1 MNSPTTFRTDTPG
14 AAPAAPGFDALR
26 RALTGPWPKASSDFD
41 LTPEVRDTLPPG
53 RKLKP
58 AAVLIALVERPEGPG
73 VLLTRRSR
81 RLKAHPGQIA
91 FPGGRVDDDDPSN
104 WHAALREA
112 QEEIGLDPALVTSLG
127 VMPRHE
133 TVTGFDVE
141 PHVGRVAPGFSVR
154 AAEAEV
160 AEVFEVPLAFL
171 LDPANFQIHARQ
183 WQGRTRRYFAVP
195 WGPYY
200 IWGATA
206 RILKVLSDRVA
217 GA

>member
-1 MNSPTTFRTDTPG
+1 MSGAARMAAPVSGAASVAPDFRTLER
-14 AAPAAPGFDALR
+14 ALR
-26 RALTGPWPKASSDFD
+26 GPWPGDSSDFD
-41 LTPEVRDTLPPG
+41 LAPDVKAALPPN

-58 AAVLIALVERPEGPG
+58 AAVLIALVERPDGPG

-91 FPGGRVDDDDPSN
+91 FPGGRVDDDDANN
-104 WHAALREA
+104 WAAALREA
-112 QEEIGLDPALVTSLG
+112 EEEIGLDPTLVTSLG

-141 PHVGRVAPGFSVR
+141 PHVGRVAPGFAVR

-171 LDPANFQIHARQ
+171 LDPSNFQVHERD
-183 WQGRTRRYFAVP
+183 WQGRKRAYYAVP
-195 WGPYY
+195 YGPYY

-206 RILKVLSDRVA
+206 RILKTLSDRVNA
-217 GA
+217 S

>member
-1 MNSPTTFRTDTPG
+1 MARL
-14 AAPAAPGFDALR
+14 LR
-26 RALTGPWPKASSDFD
+26 GPWRGDSSDFD
-41 LTPEVRDTLPPG
+41 LAPDIRTALPPG

-58 AAVLIALVERPEGPG
+58 AAVLIALVERDDGPH

-91 FPGGRVDDDDPSN
+91 FPGGRVDAGDASS

-112 QEEIGLDPALVTSLG
+112 QEEIGLEPALVAPLG
-127 VMPRHE
+127 AMPRHE

-171 LDPANFQIHARQ
+171 LDPVNYQVHERD
-183 WQGRTRRYFAVP
+183 WNGRRRRYYAVP

-206 RILKVLSDRVA
+206 RILKALSDRVQA
-217 GA
+217 G